1 MPSAAAFPIAW
12 TLLYTDTA
20 ISGALLIADSKK
32 PREDAATLGANL
44 ALNAAWPATFFVAKN
59 RVVPTI
65 GVGLLAASSANLVHR
80 TSAQGTERAAALAP
94 YPAWTGFATA
104 LSGAIAWLNRGRR

>member
-32 PREDAATLGANL
+32 PLEDAAALGPNL
-44 ALNAAWPATFFVAKN
+44 AHNAAWPATLFVTKN
-59 RVVPTI
+59 RVLSTI
-65 GVGLLAASSANLVHR
+65 GAGLLAASSADLMRRV
-80 TSAQGTERAAALAP
+80 SAQGTERAAVLAP

-104 LSGAIAWLNRGRR
+104 LSGAIAWLNRSRR